1 MARPPSDDTPAAPLS
16 IADPGNR
23 PSTRA
28 PYAWALN
35 TALWGAPIT
44 ALFFWLIGAG
54 PLGGRLGPAVVT
66 ALVVVFAA
74 AAVVGLI
81 VMPLWRYRVHRW
93 EIGPT
98 AIHTRTGWLSQERR
112 IAPIS
117 RIQTVDTQRGP
128 VEQLLGLSTV
138 TITTASS
145 AGKVR
150 IQALDKPVA
159 DAVAEHL
166 AAVVGELVDDAT

>member
-1 MARPPSDDTPAAPLS
+1 MPRPPHEEPPAATLA
-16 IADPGNR
+16 IADPGHR
-23 PSTRA
+23 PSRRA
-28 PYAWALN
+28 PLAWALN
-35 TALWGAPIT
+35 TAVWGAPLT
-44 ALFFWLIGAG
+44 AAVFWTVGAS
-54 PLGGRLGPAVVT
+54 PLGGWLGPAGVT
-66 ALVVVFAA
+66 ALVIVFAA
-74 AAVVGLI
+74 AAVVGLV

-93 EIGPT
+93 EVGET
-98 AIHTRTGWLSQERR
+98 AIYTRTGWVVQERR

-159 DAVAEHL
+159 DAVAARL
-166 AAVVGELVDDAT
+166 ALLIGEMVDDAT